1 MVQFKAII
9 KWWWR
14 LEVRDAATYR
24 RRHRFLLDQFLCLK
38 HFSLLSSSSYNC
50 CTPRH
55 PQVHT
60 ALSKS
65 TQTHTHT
72 VLTQLKDIE
81 VNVCVLWY
89 SSWYSRLLQSLDMV
103 FEFDQFLPLQVV
115 EMYRNAFQTDQFLCG
130 NDSVLW
136 HSAKSPAWIWNRP
149 VIILMYI
156 ESLSSWQVDSVFW
169 IAKAGLEIKRRAGE
183 MKVLN
188 HWIRYFQTT
197 HPHDFCFAVRAMA
210 EGDLWVAVFVG
221 KASSKQLGPK

>member
-1 MVQFKAII
+1 MVEA
-9 KWWWR
+9 R
-14 LEVRDAATYR
+14 SARCRDLSTSPPVPFR
-24 RRHRFLLDQFLCLK
+24 PVSLSETFQLTFLVFPQ
-38 HFSLLSSSSYNC
+38 LL
-50 CTPRH
+50 H
-55 PQVHT
+55 PSASPSAYCFVKIDT
-60 ALSKS
+60 D
-65 TQTHTHT
+65 THT

-130 NDSVLW
+130 NDPVLW